1 MFSLKDKV
9 AYVTGAGSGIGR
21 ATAKRLAEAGA
32 YVYVLD
38 IDDEAGQETASE
50 IGGHYLHTDVS
61 DAEAVKNTM
70 DTIADRS
77 GKIDIAV
84 NNAGI
89 ALSLENIQDVTPEH
103 FDTHLAVNSRGVLN
117 GIRFAADYMSEG
129 SAIINTAS
137 VLGLLATPGY
147 TSYAASKFAVVGI
160 TKVAAVEL
168 GPRGIRVNCVSPT
181 TVNTPMLDTFPSAKQ
196 EATAYARASALQRI
210 IEPEHVAA
218 LVHFLAADEC
228 PVISGQAIAI
238 DAGIT
243 AGVSTYAWNEAL
255 NSD

>member
-1 MFSLKDKV
+1 MFSLQDKI

-32 YVYVLD
+32 HVYVLD
-38 IDDEAGQETASE
+38 VDDRGGEETARA
-50 IGGHYLHTDVS
+50 IGGAFLHTDVA
-61 DAEAVKNTM
+61 DAASVAGVM
-70 DTIADRS
+70 GTIADRS
-77 GKIDIAV
+77 GRIDIAV

-89 ALSLENIQDVTPEH
+89 ALALEGIQDVTPEH
-103 FDTHLAVNSRGVLN
+103 FDAHLAVNARGVLN
-117 GIRFAADYMSEG
+117 GIRFAADHMSDG
-129 SAIINTAS
+129 GAIINTS
-137 VLGLLATPGY
+137 SILGLLATPGY
-147 TSYAASKFAVVGI
+147 TSYVASKFAVVGI

-218 LVHFLAADEC
+218 LIHFLAADDC

-243 AGVSTYAWNEAL
+243 AGVSSYAWNEAL
-255 NSD
+255 ETA